1 MRDLERDLAEY
12 ILGLW
17 QMDQMRKQRRDFN
30 GAIKLRGL
38 PKKGQN

>member
-17 QMDQMRKQRRDFN
+17 HMAEMRRMRLDYQ
-30 GAIKLRGL
+30 GAIK
-38 PKKGQN
+38 GQNQ